1 MATDNS
7 EQLKSL
13 IKLAHDKTEENR
25 RVLLENISHLFLS
38 SAGRLTERETA
49 LMSDI
54 LTKLVHDVEMSVRRE
69 LSERLAE
76 IDAAPHDLIVML
88 ANDDI
93 EVASPVLTR
102 SGVLRDNDLIEIIKH
117 RTHEHMLAVA
127 GRDAISEDV
136 SDALIDEGDENVV
149 EMLLRNTDAALS
161 RHAMEFIVEQSK
173 RVDRFQQPLLR
184 RSDLA
189 PELAHRMFWWVSA
202 ALRDHIMKSYTMDE
216 AVVDDYIRDATETIL
231 DRMEHEWPGDTASQR
246 LVKRMAETGELTI
259 KFLVNAVR
267 QGQIQVFTAGLAWLG
282 HVDVATAQRI
292 VFDPGGEAL
301 AVACKAVGL
310 ERADFASVFMLTRK
324 PGAGNQATQ
333 AINPVLALF
342 DSVEEKNAR
351 RALAYWRQDTGYRQA
366 VRELAD
372 ASA

>member
-13 IKLAHDKTEENR
+13 IRLAHDKTEENR

-38 SAGRLTERETA
+38 SAGRLSEREIA

-76 IDAAPHDLIVML
+76 VDAAPHDLIVML

-93 EVASPVLTR
+93 EVASPVLMR
-102 SGVLRDNDLIEIIKH
+102 SGVLHDRDLIEVIKH
-117 RTHEHMLAVA
+117 RTQEHMLVVA
-127 GRDAISEDV
+127 GRDTVSEDV

-149 EMLLRNTDAALS
+149 EMLLRNSDAALS
-161 RHAMEFIVEQSK
+161 RHAMEFIVDQSK

-189 PELAHRMFWWVSA
+189 PDLAHRMFWWVSA
-202 ALRDHIMKSYTMDE
+202 ALRDHIMKNYTMDE
-216 AVVDDYIRDATETIL
+216 AVVDDYIRDSTETVL
-231 DRMEHEWPGDTASQR
+231 GRMEREWPGDTASQR
-246 LVKRMAETGELTI
+246 LVQRMAETGELTV

-267 QGQIQVFTAGLAWLG
+267 QGQIQVFIAGLAWLG
-282 HVDVATAQRI
+282 HIDVATAQHI
-292 VFDPGGEAL
+292 VLDPGGDAL

-342 DSVEEKNAR
+342 DSVDQRNAR
-351 RALAYWRQDTGYRQA
+351 RALGYWRRDTGFRRA